1 MSAGHG
7 TRARYCRGCR
17 CDDCRAA
24 NSAYDRELRTRAGLP
39 EHGTRTRYVRD
50 KCRRGPCRA
59 ANTEYQRKHSQGA
72 AKAQG
77 ATIAKLED
85 LEFLL
90 SVGEY
95 PRRAAARVGWS
106 WETARTM
113 LRRHRPELA
122 DAMEGAA

>member
-1 MSAGHG
+1 MPDHG
-7 TRARYCRGCR
+7 TRARYSRGCR
-17 CDDCRAA
+17 CDQCRGA
-24 NSAYDRELRTRAGLP
+24 NAAYDRELRARAGLP
-39 EHGTRTRYVRD
+39 EHGKRSTYT
-50 KCRRGPCRA
+50 KGCRCDPCRA
-59 ANTEYQRKHSQGA
+59 ANTEYQRKHYRGA

-77 ATIAKLED
+77 ATLAKLED

-95 PRRAAARVGWS
+95 PSRAAVRVGWS

-122 DAMEGAA
+122 DVMEGAA

>member
-1 MSAGHG
+1 MSAEHG
-7 TRARYCRGCR
+7 TRARYRRGCR
-17 CDDCRAA
+17 CDSCRGA
-24 NSAYDRELRTRAGLP
+24 NAAYDRKLRARAGLP
-39 EHGTRTRYVRD
+39 EHGKRSTYTAG
-50 KCRRGPCRA
+50 CRCDPCRA
-59 ANTEYQRKHSQGA
+59 ANTEYQRKHYHGA

-77 ATIAKLED
+77 ATLAKLED

-95 PRRAAARVGWS
+95 PHRAAARVGWS

-122 DAMEGAA
+122 GAMEEVA